1 MAHGIGCRATSLK
14 RQANA
19 TTAAAAA
26 AAAAAK
32 PQVKARQ
39 GRNDNGTFTC
49 GEVTANASSNTGC
62 LCCCGG
68 EAHYGNVAFE
78 YDCTEPS
85 NQFCLFNVKR
95 ADCEAFWSGPKYTTT
110 SVNDTRPP
118 DWSDD
123 WKWNRRWCDE
133 RKQFE
138 PGCEWR
144 HLVGPDHPGLR
155 VGVPL
160 NASS

>member
-1 MAHGIGCRATSLK
+1 MK

-19 TTAAAAA
+19 TTTAAAAAA

-39 GRNDNGTFTC
+39 GRNDDGTFTC

-68 EAHYGNVAFE
+68 EAHYENVAFE

-95 ADCEAFWSGPKYTTT
+95 ADCEAFWSGPKYTT
-110 SVNDTRPP
+110 SVNDTFV
-118 DWSDD
+118 DTDD
-123 WKWNRRWCDE
+123 WKWNGRWCDE
-133 RKQFE
+133 RKQYE
-138 PGCEWR
+138 PGCVWR
-144 HLVGPDHPGLR
+144 HMVGPDHPGLR
-155 VGVPL
+155 VPL